1 MLKGNKFKPLLL
13 NTKLAK
19 QFLFRIHPSLAMDR
33 GQLAEIQ
40 PGSVL
45 FSRFEIVRKLGVG
58 SFGAVFEA
66 IDKGSGQRVAVKLE
80 LKKYGRY
87 GKKEAILKEAKVIE
101 AMQGVH
107 HFLEYYGCGKQYDC
121 HYIVMELADA
131 SVAKLLQRSEMG
143 KFSLSTSAYF
153 AYNFVEALKELHKAG
168 FIHRDVKPANFV
180 VKRIGMILKV
190 YLTDFGTAKRI
201 ENYRETVKLQSKVP
215 FVGSTNYSSP
225 NVHMGKPYGPVDDLF
240 SVFYSFLKI
249 STGTLPWCGRL
260 KSIVAI
266 QKFCISPTELIGC
279 KPETV
284 YQIYEKLRSLT
295 YDDELDYDW
304 FIDKFKS
311 LMISDLSPIEEIFES
326 FTA

>member
-1 MLKGNKFKPLLL
+1 
-13 NTKLAK
+13 
-19 QFLFRIHPSLAMDR
+19 LAMDS

-45 FSRFEIVRKLGVG
+45 FSRFEMVRKLGAG
-58 SFGAVFEA
+58 SFGAVFET
-66 IDKGSGQRVAVKLE
+66 IDERSGQRVAVKLE

-87 GKKEAILKEAKVIE
+87 RKGETILKEAKVME

-121 HYIVMELADA
+121 HYLVMELADA

-153 AYNFVEALKELHKAG
+153 AYNFVEAVKELHKAG
-168 FIHRDVKPANFV
+168 FLHRDIKPANFL
-180 VKRIGMILKV
+180 VKRIGTVLNV
-190 YLTDFGTAKRI
+190 YLTDFGTAKSI
-201 ENYRETVKLQSKVP
+201 ENDSETVKPQSKVP
-215 FVGSTNYSSP
+215 FVGSINYSSP
-225 NVHMGKPYGPVDDLF
+225 NVHMGKPYGPIDDLYG
-240 SVFYSFLKI
+240 VFYSFLKI
-249 STGTLPWCGRL
+249 SSGTLPWCGRF
-260 KSIVAI
+260 KSLVAV

-295 YDDELDYDW
+295 YDDALDYDW

-311 LMISDLSPIEEIFES
+311 LMISDLSPLEEIIAS